1 MRLPVQIRQ
10 ILFATDFSHYS
21 DRARDYTLT
30 LARKHRAH
38 VYVLHAIEVLYHMD
52 EKDPELREWFK
63 TLERAMERKMADEVA
78 FFQSRGVAATGE
90 VIIGTPWKVILR
102 FAEEVGVDLIV
113 IGSHGIRTEEGR
125 VLLGTTS
132 HKVALASKIPVLIV
146 RPEMTG
152 PAGVPELG

>member
-1 MRLPVQIRQ
+1 MRMPVQIRQ
-10 ILFATDFSHYS
+10 ILFATDFSRYS
-21 DRARDYTLT
+21 DRARDYAVT

-38 VYVLHAIEVLYHMD
+38 VYVLHAIEVLYYMN

-78 FFQSRGVAATGE
+78 FFQSHGVAATGE

-113 IGSHGIRTEEGR
+113 IGSHGIGTEEGR
-125 VLLGTTS
+125 ILLGTTS

-146 RPEMTG
+146 RPETTE
-152 PAGVPELG
+152 ATEVPELG